1 MPAMASEILRDRRPP
16 RKALATGRL
25 AFGMAS
31 PPGPV
36 ALENDPRNPCIGC
49 GPEHPT
55 GLRLAFR
62 REGDIV
68 TTSFAASGRF
78 QGWPER
84 LHSGILYLAMLETA
98 NWTVY
103 GLRGR
108 VGVPVRTGPLDAK
121 RWIATGETLVLR
133 GRLTS
138 SDVASAQAKIEA
150 GDEQGAVVAMLER
163 DYELLGRDAFLKR
176 MGYEAVPSAL
186 ADALP
191 E

>member
-1 MPAMASEILRDRRPP
+1 
-16 RKALATGRL
+16 
-25 AFGMAS
+25 MAS
-31 PPGPV
+31 PPGPL

-49 GPEHPT
+49 GPDHPT

-68 TTSFAASGRF
+68 TTTFVASGRF

-84 LHSGILYLAMLETA
+84 LHSGILYLAMQETA

-108 VGVPVRTGPLDAK
+108 VGVPVRTGALDAK

-138 SDVASAQAKIEA
+138 SAVDSVKAEIEA
-150 GDEQGAVVAMLER
+150 ADEQGNVVAMLER
-163 DYELLGRDAFLKR
+163 DYEFLGRDAFLKR
-176 MGYEAVPSAL
+176 MGYETVPAAL